1 MSVDETAE
9 LRDRL
14 AELEERL
21 AALEAQ
27 EAESVA
33 GGLLA
38 RLVPPE
44 ARHHL
49 RAARR
54 EQLLAAR
61 AILDRWIARLEREP
75 EERLRRRE
83 SIRVE

>member
-1 MSVDETAE
+1 MSVDETTE
-9 LRDRL
+9 LRERL

-21 AALEAQ
+21 AALEAH

-33 GGLLA
+33 GGLLT

-44 ARHHL
+44 ARRHL

-61 AILDRWIARLEREP
+61 AILDRWITRLEREP

-83 SIRVE
+83 HIPVE